1 VPWQW
6 PAGRDTPART
16 SRCMATNSIRTF
28 IAFKLPAECLQLA
41 GELQTRLKGDG
52 FKLRWVRPH
61 NIHLTIKF
69 LGELP
74 DHRVADVRAAMQT
87 AAKDFAPLAL
97 TVQGMGVFPSF
108 RRPSVLW
115 LGIGGQVGLL
125 EQVHG
130 RLEAQLE
137 TLGIEKE
144 NRPFKGHLTLARIK
158 QKLDAERLRQS
169 VQAVGQF
176 APRPFAASELIFF
189 QSQLRPGGAI
199 YTPLET
205 VVLG

>member
-1 VPWQW
+1 
-6 PAGRDTPART
+6 
-16 SRCMATNSIRTF
+16 MATNSIRTF

-52 FKLRWVRPH
+52 LKLRWVRPP
-61 NIHLTIKF
+61 NIHLTVKF

-74 DHRVADVRAAMQT
+74 DSRVADVIAAMQT
-87 AAKDFAPLAL
+87 VARDFAAPAL

-115 LGIGGQVGLL
+115 LGIGGQTGLL
-125 EQVHG
+125 EQLQAL
-130 RLEAQLE
+130 LEVKLVA
-137 TLGIEKE
+137 LGVEKE

-158 QKLDAERLRQS
+158 RKLDMERLRQS
-169 VQAVGQF
+169 IQEVGQF
-176 APRPFAASELIFF
+176 TPRPFSASELVFF
-189 QSQLRPGGAI
+189 QSELRPGGAI

-205 VVLG
+205 IVLG